1 MLLKY
6 ECQLSEHRI
15 RMSMKAVDG
24 KSGKSCKSVPVTPRD
39 LSRPHS
45 GP

>member
-6 ECQLSEHRI
+6 EYKLSEHLI
-15 RMSMKAVDG
+15 RMSMNAVDG
-24 KSGKSCKSVPVTPRD
+24 KSEKSCKSVPVTPRD

>member
-1 MLLKY
+1 MLKY
-6 ECQLSEHRI
+6 ECTLSEHLI
-15 RMSMKAVDG
+15 RMSMKTVDG
-24 KSGKSCKSVPVTPRD
+24 KSEKSCKSIPVTPRD